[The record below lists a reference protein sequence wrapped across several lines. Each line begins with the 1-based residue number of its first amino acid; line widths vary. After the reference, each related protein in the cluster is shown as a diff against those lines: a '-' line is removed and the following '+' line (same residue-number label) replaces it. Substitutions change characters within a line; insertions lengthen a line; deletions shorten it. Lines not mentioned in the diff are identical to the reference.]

1 MKLVAERVLVY
12 VQAMPVVVPHSIKK
26 FQDLGM
32 SEFSISHSSKVALS
46 AAKSLG
52 FHEIVALGFP
62 PVLQESLARGATSW
76 VSMPLCDDPLEQ
88 ASFFPKNTI
97 FPIII
102 GENSDWVFTGASLAG
117 VLAESR
123 ACNLLLLEKDAYTEL
138 SDNSIV
144 LVRDSGR
151 NAGNI
156 DVRRIKTSADEEL
169 NSQSVL
175 GNSTLSRIEGKK
187 TEPISGD
194 EDQLVSLL
202 TRKLNRILRR

>member
-1 MKLVAERVLVY
+1 M
-12 VQAMPVVVPHSIKK
+12 
-26 FQDLGM
+26 
-32 SEFSISHSSKVALS
+32 
-46 AAKSLG
+46 
-52 FHEIVALGFP
+52 
-62 PVLQESLARGATSW
+62 
-76 VSMPLCDDPLEQ
+76 
-88 ASFFPKNTI
+88 
-97 FPIII
+97 
-102 GENSDWVFTGASLAG
+102 FTGASLAG

-123 ACNLLLLEKDAYTEL
+123 ACNLLLLEKDAFCEL
-138 SDNSIV
+138 SDISIV

-202 TRKLNRILRR
+202 TRKLNRILCR